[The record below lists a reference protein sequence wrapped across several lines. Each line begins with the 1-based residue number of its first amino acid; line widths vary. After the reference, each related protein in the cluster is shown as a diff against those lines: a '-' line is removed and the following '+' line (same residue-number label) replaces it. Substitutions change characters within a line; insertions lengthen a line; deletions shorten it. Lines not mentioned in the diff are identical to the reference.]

1 MDNRDGHKDRTDGQL
16 TPNSPIFP
24 APLAVFRVGFGLM
37 MALSI
42 VRFWW
47 NGWIEK
53 LYLEPTYFFSYR
65 YFEWVKP
72 LGPWTYGLFVLAFI
86 SAIMVMVGWRYRL
99 AIVAFFLSFT
109 YIELM
114 DKTTYLNHHYFV
126 SLLSL
131 LLIWLPAADYFS
143 VDKGTDP
150 NARVPRWTIDAL
162 KIFVGVVYFY
172 AGLAKLNSDWLLE
185 AQPLSI
191 WLPAKYDIPLLGG
204 LVHERWVHYAFSWS
218 GAAYDLLITFLL
230 LWRPTRPWAFVAVV
244 VFHVLTRVLFP
255 IGMFPYIM
263 IVSALVFFSGEV
275 HERIIHA
282 LIKTS
287 KSLRAIIQKITPIY
301 PGNLRMSNI
310 SGARPQVQKEAVKKQ
325 GPLPGFIVATILLA
339 HLLVPWRYAFNPG
352 ELFWTE
358 AGYRFSWRV
367 MLMEKAGYLTYKV
380 VDPRTGKRRT
390 INPADH
396 LTTFQNKQLAT
407 QPDIILEFAHHIATL
422 HRQKNGPLPAVYAE
436 SYVALNGRG
445 SRVYVNPDVNLTAI
459 TEDTP
464 RTAWLM
470 PFEDIIHGL

>member
-1 MDNRDGHKDRTDGQL
+1 
-16 TPNSPIFP
+16 
-24 APLAVFRVGFGLM
+24 
-37 MALSI
+37 
-42 VRFWW
+42 
-47 NGWIEK
+47 
-53 LYLEPTYFFSYR
+53 
-65 YFEWVKP
+65 
-72 LGPWTYGLFVLAFI
+72 
-86 SAIMVMVGWRYRL
+86 
-99 AIVAFFLSFT
+99 
-109 YIELM
+109 
-114 DKTTYLNHHYFV
+114 
-126 SLLSL
+126 
-131 LLIWLPAADYFS
+131 
-143 VDKGTDP
+143 
-150 NARVPRWTIDAL
+150 
-162 KIFVGVVYFY
+162 
-172 AGLAKLNSDWLLE
+172 
-185 AQPLSI
+185 
-191 WLPAKYDIPLLGG
+191 
-204 LVHERWVHYAFSWS
+204 
-218 GAAYDLLITFLL
+218 
-230 LWRPTRPWAFVAVV
+230 
-244 VFHVLTRVLFP
+244 
-255 IGMFPYIM
+255 
-263 IVSALVFFSGEV
+263 
-275 HERIIHA
+275 
-282 LIKTS
+282 
-287 KSLRAIIQKITPIY
+287 
-301 PGNLRMSNI
+301 MSNI